1 MSEINIP
8 GAVLIYCQS
17 RLNGAASILGA
28 AEMGML
34 RLNSRD
40 ISTLIDHL
48 RDVANDLETNVNH
61 LSKGPT
67 P

>member
-34 RLNSRD
+34 RCNARD
-40 ISTLIDHL
+40 IGTLIAHI
-48 RDVANDLETNVNH
+48 RDVANDLEANLKH
-61 LSKGPT
+61 LSGEQSS
-67 P
+67 

>member
-28 AEMGML
+28 AEMGIL
-34 RLNSRD
+34 RCNARD
-40 ISTLIDHL
+40 MSTLIAHI
-48 RDVANDLETNVNH
+48 RDVADDLEVNVKH
-61 LSKGPT
+61 LSGGQES
-67 P
+67 